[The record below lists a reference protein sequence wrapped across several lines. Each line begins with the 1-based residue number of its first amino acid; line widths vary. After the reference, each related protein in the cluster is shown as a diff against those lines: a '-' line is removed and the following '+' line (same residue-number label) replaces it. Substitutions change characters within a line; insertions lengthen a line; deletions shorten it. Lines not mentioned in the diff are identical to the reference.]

1 MYVYILPSLDYITL
15 CVCVCVCVFV
25 CVCSASDGGG
35 GDFKEAQGPNTLR
48 ATEANYRAPTLEL
61 TNKFSGLEDD

>member
-1 MYVYILPSLDYITL
+1 MCVCACVRA
-15 CVCVCVCVFV
+15 CVCVCVC
-25 CVCSASDGGG
+25 SAADSGG
-35 GDFKEAQGPNTLR
+35 GDFKEAQGPKTSR